1 MSILLW
7 QIEAT
12 ARNFGEQVVKDWLY
26 QEALAGRIGPLPA
39 VPATPTS
46 GSLGRTLGI
55 HYEP

>member
-26 QEALAGRIGPLPA
+26 AEVLAGRLVRPPTARKVNLIVGPNGLY
-39 VPATPTS
+39 
-46 GSLGRTLGI
+46 
-55 HYEP
+55 YEEV